1 MAGLNLPAR
10 HSPGLRRREATRDS
24 TETRRES
31 NCGVR
36 EVSCFF
42 PLQRG
47 LHALCQCGASGE
59 TRALGKFLIGSKA
72 RRNSTKAYALS
83 TLPPFAS
90 RDGRIRWNISVP
102 VLMTQR
108 YEFRAE
114 MGQRSGKRN
123 SIWVKLRFHSPLFR
137 VTAHR

>member
-1 MAGLNLPAR
+1 VAGLNLRAR

-42 PLQRG
+42 PLQRK

-59 TRALGKFLIGSKA
+59 TRALGGFLFRFKA
-72 RRNSTKAYALS
+72 RRNSGKAYALS
-83 TLPPFAS
+83 ALPLFAS
-90 RDGRIRWNISVP
+90 QIQEADGTSACP
-102 VLMTQR
+102 C
-108 YEFRAE
+108 
-114 MGQRSGKRN
+114 
-123 SIWVKLRFHSPLFR
+123 
-137 VTAHR
+137 